1 VTRRSSSPPVG
12 GALLA
17 LLLLHLLALLAA
29 ATRLANRAE
38 IRFDKGAVSVP
49 GFVPPRASLLVAA
62 ALLVAYGV
70 AFALLYTG
78 SPGAWWYCA
87 ALAGAGLAYALSD
100 GRDWLP
106 TVAVLVL
113 LVLPSVRRDLI

>member
-29 ATRLANRAE
+29 ATRLASRAGLHWT
-38 IRFDKGAVSVP
+38 RGAVTVP
-49 GFVPPRASLLVAA
+49 GFVPPRATLLVAA
-62 ALLVAYGV
+62 ALLVAYAV
-70 AFALLYTG
+70 AFGLLCTG
-78 SPGAWWYCA
+78 SPGTWWYCA

-106 TVAVLVL
+106 NGVVLVL
-113 LVLPSVRRDLI
+113 LALPAARRELR